1 VYFVNRFATGVVYYG
16 VSLNVDNFGL
26 DIYLTQFIFGLVEI
40 PARMGSILLLEY
52 FGRRKCQAGALFL
65 SSAACL
71 VILAIPK
78 GNY

>member
-1 VYFVNRFATGVVYYG
+1 MVYFG

-40 PARMGSILLLEY
+40 PARMGSILFLGY
-52 FGRRKCQAGALFL
+52 FGRRKSQAVALFG
-65 SSAACL
+65 AGTACL

-78 GNY
+78 GNYNS